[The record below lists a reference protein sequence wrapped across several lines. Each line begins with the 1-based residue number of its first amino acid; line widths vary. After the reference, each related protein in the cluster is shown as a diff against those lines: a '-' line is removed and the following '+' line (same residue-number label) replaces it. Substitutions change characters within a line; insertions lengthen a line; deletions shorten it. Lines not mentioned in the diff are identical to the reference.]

1 MTEEQNDNINVN
13 DETSQEDTVAAAV
26 EMSEDEALDKILGSV
41 ETGSVASEQLAA
53 EIKDDVEGDAVTEEL
68 LRALRRDGVPAD
80 IIEQVSKDPQALS
93 DWATKAQKRQ
103 ADVDA
108 YTEKVKT
115 LESEKTEEGEQT
127 PEEISEVSEPTDAEE
142 SKVETIQLDA
152 LVDELGEEAV
162 EPIRKMQEQLTSLQA
177 QLEEA
182 NRSVAMSEVQL
193 AVEQVAPTVLKPWGD
208 ISDANR
214 SAILERMSE
223 LGKTKPR
230 TFGSIE
236 ELMSE
241 AAGDVLGVPSVT
253 KRSATPSPPSRVAKL
268 ERPASVEDREDAAL
282 DVILNGGT
290 VDQAKQASMR

>member
-13 DETSQEDTVAAAV
+13 DDSSQVDSVADSF

-41 ETGSVASEQLAA
+41 EENNSVASDKLAA
-53 EIKDDVEGDAVTEEL
+53 GNTDDPEVFADEGM

-80 IIEQVSKDPQALS
+80 IIEQASKDPEMFS
-93 DWATKAQKRQ
+93 DWATKALKRQ

-108 YTEKVKT
+108 YTDKVKS
-115 LESEKTEEGEQT
+115 LEGDKTQEGEPA
-127 PEEISEVSEPTDAEE
+127 PEELSEVSEPTDAEE

-162 EPIRKMQEQLTSLQA
+162 EPIRKMQEQLTSMQA

-182 NRSVAMSEVQL
+182 NRLVATSEVKL
-193 AVEQVAPTVLKPWGD
+193 AVEQAAPTVLKPWGD

-214 SAILERMSE
+214 AAIIERMGE

-230 TFGSIE
+230 TFSSIE

-268 ERPASVEDREDAAL
+268 ERPASTEDREDAAL

-290 VDQAKQASMR
+290 VDQARQASMR